1 MLREAW
7 ENEWLRLRDTA
18 AQEVERVPT
27 PDELES
33 LRVALLGRGGR
44 LTLLLKSLKD
54 LPLEDRRAFG
64 PAANGLKESLERAVG
79 ARQASFAAR
88 RLEGELAG
96 TRVDLTLP
104 GDAPGRGSLHP
115 LTLVCSEIAGI
126 LSGLGFT
133 WAEGPHVETERN
145 NFESLNFPADHP
157 AKDMHDTFYLRTS
170 GLPLLLRTH
179 TSPVQV
185 RALEAARPP
194 APLRIMA
201 PGRVF
206 RHENADASH
215 SSVFHQI
222 EGLCVD
228 RGVSFADLKSTLRLF
243 LEGLFGPGTRLRL
256 RPSFFP
262 FTEPSAQVDVSCIL
276 CSGQGRLPAAS
287 GGGTSSP
294 DGSVGCAVCKKLGW
308 LEILGA
314 GMVHPNVLRAAG
326 YDPEIWSGY
335 AWGLG
340 VERIAMLKY
349 GISDI
354 RLFYQNDLRFLEQFK

>member
-7 ENEWLRLRDTA
+7 EKEWFQLRDTA
-18 AQEVERVPT
+18 PHEVERART

-33 LRVALLGRGGR
+33 LRGALLGRGGR

-64 PAANGLKESLERAVG
+64 PAANGLKESLELSVC
-79 ARQASFAAR
+79 ARRASFAAKT
-88 RLEGELAG
+88 LEEELSR

-104 GDAPGRGSLHP
+104 GDAPDRGSLHP
-115 LTLVCSEIAGI
+115 LTLVCSEIAAI
-126 LSGLGFT
+126 LSRLGFT

-157 AKDMHDTFYLRTS
+157 AKDMHDTFYVRRPGP

-185 RALEAARPP
+185 RAMEAARPP

-228 RGVSFADLKSTLRLF
+228 KGVSFADLKSTLRLF

-276 CSGQGRLPAAS
+276 CSGK
-287 GGGTSSP
+287 
-294 DGSVGCAVCKKLGW
+294 GCAVCKKLGW

-326 YDPEIWSGY
+326 YDPEAWSGY

-349 GISDI
+349 RISDI

>member
-1 MLREAW
+1 
-7 ENEWLRLRDTA
+7 
-18 AQEVERVPT
+18 
-27 PDELES
+27 
-33 LRVALLGRGGR
+33 
-44 LTLLLKSLKD
+44 
-54 LPLEDRRAFG
+54 
-64 PAANGLKESLERAVG
+64 
-79 ARQASFAAR
+79 
-88 RLEGELAG
+88 
-96 TRVDLTLP
+96 
-104 GDAPGRGSLHP
+104 
-115 LTLVCSEIAGI
+115 
-126 LSGLGFT
+126 
-133 WAEGPHVETERN
+133 
-145 NFESLNFPADHP
+145 
-157 AKDMHDTFYLRTS
+157 MHDTFYLRTRRPLTNLGS
-170 GLPLLLRTH
+170 GTSSPQGSVAGPFLLRTH

-185 RALEAARPP
+185 RAMEAARPP

-276 CSGQGRLPAAS
+276 CSGK
-287 GGGTSSP
+287 
-294 DGSVGCAVCKKLGW
+294 GCAVCKKLGW

-326 YDPEIWSGY
+326 YDPETWSGY

-349 GISDI
+349 RIADI